1 MEETKKTDLTEMTE
15 KELLVEL
22 VKDGRRRSR
31 MTAVTMCAMLI
42 TAAALMYAAFTV
54 VPSAVGTMEEMNA
67 SMQQLSATMTGIDKM
82 VGNVNTLVEDNM
94 DAVTESLGKV
104 QAIDIDKLNESI
116 AHMSDV
122 LEPLANI
129 SNFFGGKS

>member
-1 MEETKKTDLTEMTE
+1 
-15 KELLVEL
+15 
-22 VKDGRRRSR
+22 

-54 VPSAVGTMEEMNA
+54 VPSAIGTMEEMNA

>member
-1 MEETKKTDLTEMTE
+1 
-15 KELLVEL
+15 
-22 VKDGRRRSR
+22 

>member
-1 MEETKKTDLTEMTE
+1 MEENKKTDLTEMTE

-54 VPSAVGTMEEMNA
+54 VPSAIGTMEEMNA

-82 VGNVNTLVEDNM
+82 VGKAALRDH
-94 DAVTESLGKV
+94 DR
-104 QAIDIDKLNESI
+104 DR
-116 AHMSDV
+116 
-122 LEPLANI
+122 
-129 SNFFGGKS
+129 